1 MSCTR
6 TSTWRRPRRPPPV
19 RSSADALEVI
29 ALAISRPPRPETI
42 AFVLDDDGRGT
53 TVLVV
58 DGTEQPDAVVDVV
71 ERVAAAAE
79 AAGATAIVVA
89 SVRPSPVTI
98 DDAATG
104 VDDVD
109 RWLEASDV
117 AADHGI
123 ELLEW
128 FVVGPTGIVC
138 PREAFGEP
146 PRWPAG

>member
-1 MSCTR
+1 MPS
-6 TSTWRRPRRPPPV
+6 STW
-19 RSSADALEVI
+19 SSASPL
-29 ALAISRPPRPETI
+29 PPRLP
-42 AFVLDDDGRGT
+42 AR
-53 TVLVV
+53 
-58 DGTEQPDAVVDVV
+58 
-71 ERVAAAAE
+71 RRSWSR
-79 AAGATAIVVA
+79 

-98 DDAATG
+98 DDAATD

-128 FVVGPTGIVC
+128 YVVGPTGIVC

>member
-1 MSCTR
+1 MSCAR

-128 FVVGPTGIVC
+128 YVVSPTGIVC